1 LEIGEEGRA
10 GIVTEGRQ
18 GGHALGREGEG
29 LARRFLEKKGYRV
42 VTTGYRLF
50 RGEIDIIAY
59 DRDVLVFVEVKTR
72 RDTDLGRP
80 EEAVTPAKQRQIRR
94 IAQGYLMEKDLVES
108 EIPCRFDV
116 LAVMPAPD
124 GTFAV
129 THYENAF

>member
-1 LEIGEEGRA
+1 M
-10 GIVTEGRQ
+10 TEDKR
-18 GGHALGREGEG
+18 GGQALGRKGEA

-59 DRDVLVFVEVKTR
+59 DRDTLVFVEVKTR
-72 RDTDLGRP
+72 RDAALGRP
-80 EEAVTPAKQRQIRR
+80 EEAVTSANPRQIRR
-94 IAQGYLMEKDLVES
+94 IAQGYLMENDLVES

-116 LAVMPAPD
+116 LSVMPGPD

>member
-1 LEIGEEGRA
+1 M
-10 GIVTEGRQ
+10 TEDER
-18 GGHALGREGEG
+18 GGHALGRKGED
-29 LARRFLEKKGYRV
+29 LARRYLEKKGYRV

-59 DRDVLVFVEVKTR
+59 DRDTLVFVEVKTR
-72 RDTDLGRP
+72 RDAALGRP
-80 EEAVTPAKQRQIRR
+80 EEAVTSAKQRQIRR
-94 IAQGYLMEKDLVES
+94 IAQGYLMEKELVES

-116 LAVMPAPD
+116 LSIMPDPD

>member
-1 LEIGEEGRA
+1 MTEERPD
-10 GIVTEGRQ
+10 
-18 GGHALGREGEG
+18 GHALGRAGED

-72 RDTDLGRP
+72 RDGDLGRP
-80 EEAVTPAKQRQIRR
+80 EEAVTAAKQRQIRR
-94 IAQGYLMEKDLVES
+94 IARGYLLEKDLVES
-108 EIPCRFDV
+108 KTPCRFDV
-116 LAVMPAPD
+116 LSILPDPD
-124 GTFAV
+124 GSLAV